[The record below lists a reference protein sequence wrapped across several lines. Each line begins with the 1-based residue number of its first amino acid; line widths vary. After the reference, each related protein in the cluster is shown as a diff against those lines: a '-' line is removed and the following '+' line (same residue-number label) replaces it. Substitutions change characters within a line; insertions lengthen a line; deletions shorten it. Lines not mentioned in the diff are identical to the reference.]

1 MLQMEI
7 GWEGAFSQRVEYV
20 AFGEGPDEGV
30 DRLLYASLTYTE
42 DFVGST
48 HMPFAEALEEVMR
61 VSGLTEDLAR
71 EALLRRPSPE
81 DGEWRYGVHSHPLD
95 ERRPTLDEAEKRARV
110 LSAALGCGYSSVVDE
125 GTGEVLADYHRES
138 AEYRAGDIPGALV
151 VTPERRASEA
161 ADDGGPTTT
170 NVTIG
175 LVSMDVIDPNAVPY
189 PTGPL
194 WERLGHELVY
204 GNEPAEVAA
213 KHGADAQELARL
225 SDLFWRSF
233 SRMAWLSEANELGFL
248 GEALRLNNDALQA
261 RLAAERSPR
270 NQRS

>member
-71 EALLRRPSPE
+71 EALLWRPLPE
-81 DGEWRYGVHSHPLD
+81 DGEWRYGVHSYPLD

-110 LSAALGCGYSSVVDE
+110 LSAALGCGHSSVVDE
-125 GTGEVLADYHRES
+125 GTGEVLADYHRGS
-138 AEYRAGDIPGALV
+138 AEYRAGNIPGAV
-151 VTPERRASEA
+151 FVTPERRASEA
-161 ADDGGPTTT
+161 
-170 NVTIG
+170 
-175 LVSMDVIDPNAVPY
+175 
-189 PTGPL
+189 
-194 WERLGHELVY
+194 
-204 GNEPAEVAA
+204 AEVAA

-225 SDLFWRSF
+225 SDLFWRSY
-233 SRMAWLSEANELGFL
+233 SRSAWLSEANEFGFL

-261 RLAAERSPR
+261 RLAVERSPR